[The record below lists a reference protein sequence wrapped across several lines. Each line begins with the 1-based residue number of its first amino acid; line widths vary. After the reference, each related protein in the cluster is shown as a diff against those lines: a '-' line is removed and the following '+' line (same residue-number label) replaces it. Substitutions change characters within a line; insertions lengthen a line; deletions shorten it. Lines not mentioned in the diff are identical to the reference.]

1 MGVSRLRNVF
11 LDDPNNQ
18 SITSAHACRSAPIQA
33 ILAQHQALDMAH
45 TRQWLSGYPE
55 LPSELE
61 LQGLSPEEMVLLQ
74 QILVAIST
82 RTPLPGVTP
91 APGNG
96 QQYC

>member
-1 MGVSRLRNVF
+1 MCGRLPSVVARQPQDSAYGRLLRR
-11 LDDPNNQ
+11 LD
-18 SITSAHACRSAPIQA
+18 
-33 ILAQHQALDMAH
+33 QALDMAH

>member
-1 MGVSRLRNVF
+1 MCGGLFSVVARQPQDSAYGRLLRR
-11 LDDPNNQ
+11 LD
-18 SITSAHACRSAPIQA
+18 
-33 ILAQHQALDMAH
+33 QALDMAH

-61 LQGLSPEEMVLLQ
+61 LQGLSPEEMALLQ

>member
-1 MGVSRLRNVF
+1 MVARQPQDSAYGRLLRR
-11 LDDPNNQ
+11 LD
-18 SITSAHACRSAPIQA
+18 
-33 ILAQHQALDMAH
+33 QALDMAH

>member
-1 MGVSRLRNVF
+1 MCGGLLSVVARQPQDSAYGRLLRR
-11 LDDPNNQ
+11 LD
-18 SITSAHACRSAPIQA
+18 
-33 ILAQHQALDMAH
+33 QALDMAH

-61 LQGLSPEEMVLLQ
+61 LQGLSPEEMALLQ

>member
-1 MGVSRLRNVF
+1 MCGVLPSVVARQPQDSAYGRLLRR
-11 LDDPNNQ
+11 LD
-18 SITSAHACRSAPIQA
+18 
-33 ILAQHQALDMAH
+33 QALDMAH